1 MTSKSELKRR
11 ASTDP
16 FWAAER
22 IYELE
27 EQIEIAVEAL
37 EYYEHPA
44 HYEETV
50 TLGGTRQPGVLTEG
64 GHKARTTLAK
74 IRGEK

>member
-1 MTSKSELKRR
+1 MTSKSELTQAADRAVKR
-11 ASTDP
+11 
-16 FWAAER
+16 
-22 IYELE
+22 IHELE
-27 EQIEIAVEAL
+27 EQINIAVEAL
-37 EYYEHPA
+37 EYYEHPT

-64 GHKARTTLAK
+64 GRKARTALAK